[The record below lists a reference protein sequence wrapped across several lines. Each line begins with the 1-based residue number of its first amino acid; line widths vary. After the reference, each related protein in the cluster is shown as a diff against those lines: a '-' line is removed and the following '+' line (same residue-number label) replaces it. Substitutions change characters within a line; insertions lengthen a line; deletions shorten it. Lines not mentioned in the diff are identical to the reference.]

1 MRTSLPSVRTINGM
15 SFTAQ
20 LNQLQTAM
28 RHTRARMLAPLD
40 HRQLQ
45 LPSDPEIFVEDVL
58 HYVMDEVGKDLR
70 ALGHVLEEDASF
82 KDDVNHYPLYLL
94 RLFGGDVLNLHF
106 TGDYPDTLYLTISKG
121 FRRPEQF
128 SDARMAH
135 VTLGVTMDPNRL
147 LLAVLDGLNRFGH

>member
-1 MRTSLPSVRTINGM
+1 M

-94 RLFGGDVLNLHF
+94 HLSGGDVLNLHF

-135 VTLGVTMDPNRL
+135 VPLGVNMDPNRL
-147 LLAVLDGLNRFGH
+147 LLAILDGLNRFGH